1 MYLLPPLV
9 APLPFP
15 SSVVTVSPPSVII
28 LVAGVVLVRKIA
40 PAPVIIVVVILLH
53 PVPSC
58 CCWWWWRS
66 LESQTLASRRW
77 AGRGVTRV
85 AALAECAEEADLT
98 RVDLC
103 LRLRVLLRPLHLDDE
118 DRVAL
123 AVLPSFRVD
132 DDVLDWVVALE
143 DGCSARALPLDAHNL
158 RCTPKKL
165 VLGAYLLLLNLLR
178 DVIVGDCAMARG
190 GVAIFQD
197 GLQDLLQEADSVDG
211 VLPRDGISIRDNA
224 HAVVGIAEHTV
235 DVKHHVSDV
244 MLALGVVGHEKL
256 VRSQVAW
263 GRGEALQWQ
272 RCSPP

>member
-15 SSVVTVSPPSVII
+15 SSVVTVSPPSVVI
-28 LVAGVVLVRKIA
+28 LVAAVVLVRKIA
-40 PAPVIIVVVILLH
+40 PAPVIVVVVILLH

-58 CCWWWWRS
+58 CCCWWWRS

-123 AVLPSFRVD
+123 AVLPSFQVD
-132 DDVLDWVVALE
+132 D
-143 DGCSARALPLDAHNL
+143 GTR
-158 RCTPKKL
+158 
-165 VLGAYLLLLNLLR
+165 LG
-178 DVIVGDCAMARG
+178 
-190 GVAIFQD
+190 
-197 GLQDLLQEADSVDG
+197 S
-211 VLPRDGISIRDNA
+211 
-224 HAVVGIAEHTV
+224 HA
-235 DVKHHVSDV
+235 
-244 MLALGVVGHEKL
+244 
-256 VRSQVAW
+256 
-263 GRGEALQWQ
+263 
-272 RCSPP
+272 